1 MSEAFTTS
9 TARNIFYGGTLFFL
23 LVFLAL
29 TYQTEQ
35 SIPSRDK
42 REMLSDPRV
51 AAGKK
56 IWETHNCIGCHTLLG
71 EGAYFAPE
79 LGNVV
84 KRLGSEEAVKAFIQS
99 RPVER
104 HPGAAQH
111 AAVQFHGRATRRDR
125 RVPELRVANQH
136 RQVAAQHSGL
146 IRTDQ
151 EITMQYK
158 SQAVA
163 KPYFIAAIALFVAQ
177 ILFGL
182 IMGLQYVMGDFLFPE
197 IPFNVARMVH
207 TNALIVWLLMGF
219 MGAAYYLIPEEAETE
234 LFSPKLAI
242 ALFWIFLVAAGLT
255 VVGYLTVPY
264 ATLAKMTGNDL
275 LPTMG
280 REFLEQPL
288 ITKVGI
294 VVVALAFLFNI
305 TMTVLKGR
313 KTSIATVLLIGLWGL
328 AIMFL
333 FSFVNPDNIVRDK
346 FYWWWVVHLWVEG
359 VWELILGAILAFV
372 LIKVTGV
379 DREIIE
385 KWLYVIVT
393 LTLISGILGTGH
405 HYYWIGTPEYWQL
418 IGSIFSA
425 LEPIPFFG
433 MTLFAFNMVNR
444 RRREHPNK
452 AATLWALGTGVMAFL
467 GAGVWGFLHTLS
479 PVNYYTHG
487 TQITAA
493 HGHMAFYGA
502 YVMAVLTIISYAMPI
517 MRGRAANSNKAQVVE
532 MWAFWLMTVSIVFIT
547 LFLTAAGIL
556 QVWLQR
562 VSDSPLPFMVAQDQ
576 ISLFYWM
583 REWSG
588 VVFLI
593 GLCIYIWSFFIPGEE
608 KAKA

>member
-1 MSEAFTTS
+1 
-9 TARNIFYGGTLFFL
+9 
-23 LVFLAL
+23 
-29 TYQTEQ
+29 
-35 SIPSRDK
+35 
-42 REMLSDPRV
+42 
-51 AAGKK
+51 
-56 IWETHNCIGCHTLLG
+56 
-71 EGAYFAPE
+71 
-79 LGNVV
+79 
-84 KRLGSEEAVKAFIQS
+84 
-99 RPVER
+99 
-104 HPGAAQH
+104 
-111 AAVQFHGRATRRDR
+111 
-125 RVPELRVANQH
+125 
-136 RQVAAQHSGL
+136 
-146 IRTDQ
+146 
-151 EITMQYK
+151 MQYK

-182 IMGLQYVMGDFLFPE
+182 IMGLQYVWGDFLFPH

-234 LFSPKLAI
+234 LHSPGLAI

-288 ITKVGI
+288 LTKAGI

-333 FSFVNPDNIVRDK
+333 FSFYNPHNVVRDK

-379 DREIIE
+379 DREVIE

-393 LTLISGILGTGH
+393 LTLITGILGTGH
-405 HYYWIGTPEYWQL
+405 HYYWIGTPESWQL

-425 LEPIPFFG
+425 LEPIPFFA

-467 GAGVWGFLHTLS
+467 GAGVWGFLHTLA

-502 YVMAVLTIISYAMPI
+502 YVMANLTIISYAMPL
-517 MRGRAANSNKAQVVE
+517 MRGRAANSNKAQVAE
-532 MWAFWLMTVSIVFIT
+532 MWAFWLMTIAIVFIT

-562 VSDSPLPFMVAQDQ
+562 VSDSPLPFMVAQDNVA
-576 ISLFYWM
+576 LFYWM

-588 VVFLI
+588 VAFLV
-593 GLCIYIWSFFIPGEE
+593 GLLVYVWSFFIPGEE
-608 KAKA
+608 KAAA

>member
-1 MSEAFTTS
+1 
-9 TARNIFYGGTLFFL
+9 
-23 LVFLAL
+23 
-29 TYQTEQ
+29 
-35 SIPSRDK
+35 
-42 REMLSDPRV
+42 
-51 AAGKK
+51 
-56 IWETHNCIGCHTLLG
+56 
-71 EGAYFAPE
+71 
-79 LGNVV
+79 
-84 KRLGSEEAVKAFIQS
+84 
-99 RPVER
+99 
-104 HPGAAQH
+104 
-111 AAVQFHGRATRRDR
+111 
-125 RVPELRVANQH
+125 
-136 RQVAAQHSGL
+136 
-146 IRTDQ
+146 
-151 EITMQYK
+151 MQYK

-163 KPYFIAAIALFVAQ
+163 KLYFIAAIGLFAAQ

-182 IMGLQYVMGDFLFPE
+182 VMGLQYVVGDFLFPA

-242 ALFWIFLVAAGLT
+242 AMFWIFLVAAALT
-255 VVGYLTVPY
+255 VLGYLLVPY
-264 ATLAKMTGNDL
+264 AGLAKMTGNDL
-275 LPTMG
+275 WPTMG

-288 ITKVGI
+288 PTKLGI
-294 VVVALAFLFNI
+294 VVVALAFLFNL

-313 KTSIATVLLIGLWGL
+313 KTSISLVLLLGLWGL
-328 AIMFL
+328 AIFFL
-333 FSFVNPDNIVRDK
+333 FSFYNPDNVVKDK

-379 DREIIE
+379 DREVIE

-405 HYYWIGTPEYWQL
+405 HYYWIGTPESWQL

-452 AATLWALGTGVMAFL
+452 AAVLWALGTGVMAFL

-502 YVMAVLTIISYAMPI
+502 YVMAVLTIISYAMPL

-562 VSDSPLPFMVAQDQ
+562 VSDAPVPFMVAQEQ

-583 REWSG
+583 REWAG

-593 GLCIYIWSFFIPGEE
+593 GLIIYIWSFFIPGEE

>member
-1 MSEAFTTS
+1 
-9 TARNIFYGGTLFFL
+9 
-23 LVFLAL
+23 
-29 TYQTEQ
+29 
-35 SIPSRDK
+35 
-42 REMLSDPRV
+42 
-51 AAGKK
+51 
-56 IWETHNCIGCHTLLG
+56 
-71 EGAYFAPE
+71 
-79 LGNVV
+79 
-84 KRLGSEEAVKAFIQS
+84 
-99 RPVER
+99 
-104 HPGAAQH
+104 
-111 AAVQFHGRATRRDR
+111 
-125 RVPELRVANQH
+125 
-136 RQVAAQHSGL
+136 
-146 IRTDQ
+146 
-151 EITMQYK
+151 MQYK

-177 ILFGL
+177 VLFGL
-182 IMGLQYVMGDFLFPE
+182 IMGLQYVLGDFLFPA

-219 MGAAYYLIPEEAETE
+219 MGAAYYLIPEESETE
-234 LFSPKLAI
+234 LHSPGLAI

-288 ITKVGI
+288 ITKLGI

-313 KTSIATVLLIGLWGL
+313 KTAINTVLLVGLWGL
-328 AIMFL
+328 AVMFL
-333 FSFVNPDNIVRDK
+333 FSFYNPHNVVRDK

-379 DREIIE
+379 DREVIE
-385 KWLYVIVT
+385 KWLYVIIT
-393 LTLISGILGTGH
+393 LTLITGILGTGH
-405 HYYWIGTPEYWQL
+405 HYYWIGTPESWQL
-418 IGSIFSA
+418 IGSIFSG
-425 LEPIPFFG
+425 LEPIPFFA

-502 YVMAVLTIISYAMPI
+502 YVMANLTIISYAMPL
-517 MRGRAANSNKAQVVE
+517 MRGRAANSNKAQVAE
-532 MWAFWLMTVSIVFIT
+532 MWGFWLMTIAIVFIT

-562 VSDSPLPFMVAQDQ
+562 VSDSPVPFMVAQDQ
-576 ISLFYWM
+576 VALFYWM

-588 VVFLI
+588 VAFLV
-593 GLCIYIWSFFIPGEE
+593 GLIVYIWSFFIPGEE
-608 KAKA
+608 KAA

>member
-1 MSEAFTTS
+1 M
-9 TARNIFYGGTLFFL
+9 
-23 LVFLAL
+23 
-29 TYQTEQ
+29 
-35 SIPSRDK
+35 
-42 REMLSDPRV
+42 
-51 AAGKK
+51 
-56 IWETHNCIGCHTLLG
+56 
-71 EGAYFAPE
+71 
-79 LGNVV
+79 
-84 KRLGSEEAVKAFIQS
+84 
-99 RPVER
+99 
-104 HPGAAQH
+104 
-111 AAVQFHGRATRRDR
+111 QF
-125 RVPELRVANQH
+125 
-136 RQVAAQHSGL
+136 
-146 IRTDQ
+146 
-151 EITMQYK
+151 K

-163 KPYFIAAIALFVAQ
+163 KPYFIAAIGLFVAQ

-182 IMGLQYVMGDFLFPE
+182 IIGLQYVIGDFLFPH

-234 LFSPKLAI
+234 LWSPKLAL
-242 ALFWIFLVAAGLT
+242 ALFWIFLVAAALT

-264 ATLAKMTGNDL
+264 ATLAQATGNDL
-275 LPTMG
+275 LATMG

-288 ITKVGI
+288 PTKLGI

-313 KTSIATVLLIGLWGL
+313 KTSIALVLLLGLWGL
-328 AIMFL
+328 AVFFL
-333 FSFVNPDNIVRDK
+333 FSFYNPENVVLDK
-346 FYWWWVVHLWVEG
+346 FFWWWVVHLWVEG
-359 VWELILGAILAFV
+359 VWELIMGAMLAFV

-379 DREIIE
+379 DREVIE

-393 LTLISGILGTGH
+393 MTLITGIIGTGH
-405 HYYWIGTPEYWQL
+405 HYYWIGTPEYWQWW
-418 IGSIFSA
+418 GSIFSA
-425 LEPIPFFG
+425 LEPIPFFA
-433 MTLFAFNMVNR
+433 MTVFAFNMVNR

-452 AATLWALGTGVMAFL
+452 AAVLWALGTGVMAFL
-467 GAGVWGFLHTLS
+467 GAGVWGFLHTLA

-487 TQITAA
+487 SQITAA

-502 YVMAVLTIISYAMPI
+502 YVMVNLTMISYAMPLI
-517 MRGRAANSNKAQVVE
+517 RGRAANSNKSQIWE
-532 MWAFWLMTVSIVFIT
+532 MWSFWLMTIAMVFIT

-593 GLCIYIWSFFIPGEE
+593 GLLVYVASFFVGDDDK
-608 KAKA
+608 KAA